1 MDQSDALNP
10 PAAPRFKRAVWRLRP
25 ALGYLLAAAG
35 LAWALNDIELGK
47 LPGYLININW
57 WWVALAIV
65 CDVLSYTCQGLRWRL
80 LLRPVG
86 RVSTLRSTQAIYA
99 GLFTNEVLPMR
110 LGELVRAYLVS
121 RWAGANLLAVIP
133 SIVVERLIDGV
144 WLAVVFGLT
153 AIFVPLPVGLLKAGE
168 ALGLIVIV
176 AAMLFLYLVF
186 YQGVASN
193 ERARGAT
200 WTWRPARV
208 AVSVIDRLTDG
219 LRGIGSTRSFYF
231 AFALSSAF
239 LLLQALA
246 FWLVMVG
253 YGLRLSFWV
262 GAAVFLIVHL
272 GTLIPNAPAN
282 VGAYQF
288 FCVVGLKL
296 FGVEKTMA
304 TGFSLVV
311 FVLLTLPLLIIG
323 FVALSRSGTT
333 LLKIR
338 EEIKSTRI

>member
-1 MDQSDALNP
+1 M
-10 PAAPRFKRAVWRLRP
+10 RIKRAMWRLRP

-35 LAWALNDIELGK
+35 LAWALTDIEFGK

-57 WWVALAIV
+57 WWVALAMV
-65 CDVLSYTCQGLRWRL
+65 CDILSYTCQGLRWGL
-80 LLRPVG
+80 LLRPLSK
-86 RVSTLRSTQAIYA
+86 VSTLRSTQAIYA

-121 RWAGANLLAVIP
+121 RWVGANFLAVIP
-133 SIVVERLIDGV
+133 SMVVERLIDGV
-144 WLAVVFGLT
+144 WLAVIFALT
-153 AIFVPLPVGLLKAGE
+153 TIFVSFPVGLLRAGE
-168 ALGLIVIV
+168 TLGLIVVI
-176 AAMLFLYLVF
+176 AATLFLYLVF
-186 YQGVASN
+186 SQGRASN
-193 ERARGAT
+193 ERARGAI
-200 WTWRPARV
+200 WAWRPARV
-208 AVSVIDRLTDG
+208 VVSTMNRLTDG
-219 LRGIGSTRSFYF
+219 LRGIGSTRLFFF
-231 AFALSSAF
+231 AFTLSSVS

-246 FWLVMVG
+246 FWLMMVG
-253 YGLRLSFWV
+253 YGLRLSFRV
-262 GAAVFLIVHL
+262 GVAVFLIVQV

-304 TGFSLVV
+304 MGFSVVV
-311 FVLLTLPLLIIG
+311 FILLTLPLLIIG

-338 EEIKSTRI
+338 EEMKSTRI